1 MGKDDLIS
9 FKSIRR
15 FYVGPL
21 DGRKGFSKATEKGNP
36 FQAAATTP
44 CPCAS
49 LVCVL
54 CNATL
59 GGGGGGKWKPIY
71 PVCKYVRVFKENT
84 RVSVSVDIYISV
96 RACICRENDNA
107 PL

>member
-1 MGKDDLIS
+1 MLVLWMAGRGSLKQQ
-9 FKSIRR
+9 RR
-15 FYVGPL
+15 EILSRLRPPL
-21 DGRKGFSKATEKGNP
+21 HVPVPLWF
-36 FQAAATTP
+36 
-44 CPCAS
+44 
-49 LVCVL
+49 VCS
-54 CNATL
+54 AMPRW
-59 GGGGGGKWKPIY
+59 GGGGGGEWKPIY

>member
-1 MGKDDLIS
+1 MP
-9 FKSIRR
+9 RW
-15 FYVGPL
+15 
-21 DGRKGFSKATEKGNP
+21 
-36 FQAAATTP
+36 
-44 CPCAS
+44 
-49 LVCVL
+49 
-54 CNATL
+54 
-59 GGGGGGKWKPIY
+59 GGGGGGEWKPIY